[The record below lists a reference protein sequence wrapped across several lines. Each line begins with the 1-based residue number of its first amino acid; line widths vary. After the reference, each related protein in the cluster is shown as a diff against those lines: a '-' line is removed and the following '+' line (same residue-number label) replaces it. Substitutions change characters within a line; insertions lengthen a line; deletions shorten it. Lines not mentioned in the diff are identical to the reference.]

1 MIGITAAACPLPEV
15 RNTLMMVFA
24 ISIAGPCKI
33 DGTEFRPA
41 ASECTTVSVMWP
53 AFMMPLIACAIPMMK
68 AAPSIFLHPSRNSFE
83 IWDGPK
89 PAIAPIMM
97 AMARNTDAV
106 SSIFQ
111 SRAMPP
117 YTMRIRDAKNVIMM
131 RIFRASSA
139 PKLLRSASLRNSL
152 VLSSSYIG
160 LSSGFF

>member
-1 MIGITAAACPLPEV
+1 MMI
-15 RNTLMMVFA
+15 
-24 ISIAGPCKI
+24 
-33 DGTEFRPA
+33 
-41 ASECTTVSVMWP
+41 
-53 AFMMPLIACAIPMMK
+53 
-68 AAPSIFLHPSRNSFE
+68 
-83 IWDGPK
+83 
-89 PAIAPIMM
+89 

-131 RIFRASSA
+131 RIFRASSV